1 MSDVLGK
8 AMAKAR
14 ILWQDGKYPECIEAM
29 QSLGN
34 SDLPPQAQHNKL
46 MATFFAE
53 DQQDPKGGKHPELI
67 VRF

>member
-34 SDLPPQAQHNKL
+34 SDLPPQVTPFYGTLGASHSAAK
-46 MATFFAE
+46 
-53 DQQDPKGGKHPELI
+53 DG
-67 VRF
+67 VV